1 MWYISVMG
9 NKTTIVAQYKTE
21 VQLGDRGRMILP
33 APVRKR
39 LGLRPGSRLVLIVE
53 DSGDVRLVSVRRQ
66 VEKCAGMFRDLVPA
80 GALPSQ
86 ELIKERRREAAR
98 EKRG

>member
-9 NKTTIVAQYKTE
+9 NKTTIVAQFKTE
-21 VQLGDRGRMILP
+21 VQLGDKGRVILP

-39 LGLRPGSRLVLIVE
+39 LGLRPGSRLVLSLE
-53 DSGDVRLVSVRRQ
+53 DSGELRLVSVRRQ
-66 VEKCAGMFRDLVPA
+66 VEKCAGLFRELVPA

-86 ELIKERRREAAR
+86 ELIEERRMEAAR